1 MARRENG
8 LSSAVAIIAAVL
20 TAPFHLR
27 AAPICGNTDD
37 IPTGRCAESQDDALI
52 LMTERYCRAL
62 TEGVESAGSPYQKS
76 VPEIHWI
83 HSECGQGL
91 NSPTPADPSGPFCIT
106 PRSFREQT
114 WSARY
119 ETLGLFATITAI
131 GIANWEWGSSG
142 FHFNGE
148 GWFGEDTGSGGMD
161 KLGHAY
167 TTYLMTDFL
176 TDAIQD
182 RSSDSRGG
190 EITAALLSISLTTY
204 VEVFDGYS
212 GDHGFSYEDLLMDVL
227 GAGFS
232 VVRNKVPGL
241 REKIDFRFQY
251 LPSPDSSFNP
261 FGDYEGQK
269 YLIAVKLAGFDE
281 LKETPLRRVELHG
294 GYYARGFSDKARRA
308 GEPRDQE
315 FYVGLGLNLG
325 ELLFGEGPHRDHR
338 FSKAAR
344 TTLGYVQL
352 PYTYLSSD
360 GNSGR

>member
-1 MARRENG
+1 MAWNQHR
-8 LSSAVAIIAAVL
+8 LSFVLPIIVGMRILEAAS
-20 TAPFHLR
+20 P
-27 AAPICGNTDD
+27 D
-37 IPTGRCAESQDDALI
+37 IDDDALMH
-52 LMTERYCRAL
+52 MTERHFLAITTNRDP
-62 TEGVESAGSPYQKS
+62 AGGRGRQS
-76 VPEIHWI
+76 VPEIHWLRL
-83 HSECGQGL
+83 ECGQV
-91 NSPTPADPSGPFCIT
+91 PAPSDPSAPFCIT
-106 PRSFREQT
+106 PRSFMEQS

-119 ETLGLFATITAI
+119 EALGLFATITAI
-131 GIANWEWGSSG
+131 GIANWDWGSSE
-142 FHFNGE
+142 FHFNNE
-148 GWFGEDTGSGGMD
+148 GWFGGDSGSGGMD

-167 TTYLMTDFL
+167 TTYLMTEFL

-182 RSSDSRGG
+182 RSSDPRGG
-190 EITAALLSISLTTY
+190 EITAALLSVSLMTY

-212 GDHGFSYEDLLMDVL
+212 SDHGFSYEDLLMDVI

-251 LPSPDSSFNP
+251 LPSADSSFNP

-269 YLIAVKLAGFDE
+269 YLIALKLAGFDD
-281 LKETPLRRVELHG
+281 LKETPLRYVELHG

-325 ELLFGEGPHRDHR
+325 ELVFGEGPHRDHR
-338 FSKAAR
+338 LSKTAR
-344 TTLGYVQL
+344 TILGYVQV